1 MPTSLLPRVLLL
13 PLTAALGAGCLFD
26 PDRTSEE
33 ALGDSTGETG
43 SSAGPA
49 SDGAD
54 EPPQGDGS
62 SDDPSATGDGP
73 GDDSDDGLDGSDDD
87 DASDPCGGTCEHGTC
102 SAQGTCDCDPGWE
115 GPTCAQNIDDCVDV
129 DCGQGTCV
137 DDVDAF
143 ACACDPGWEGQT
155 CDALQMPLC
164 LRGPLTVTNAF
175 EFVNGHTATGAFE
188 HLELSPVDL
197 SLEFEISHT
206 YPSFGNGELGQPS
219 GSLTTIETASLAVR
233 STDPFL
239 DAVFGAAYGDTAQ
252 DLVLVNGPTIGLDLG
267 NMVSPSGA
275 EYWGLETSSVLPL
288 PLLIDQTGFPA
299 ILPSPGA
306 GSGAVVLRRYQSG
319 NPLMTDFAQAQW
331 EPALLNGAACR

>member
-1 MPTSLLPRVLLL
+1 MPTRLLPRALLL

-33 ALGDSTGETG
+33 ALGDSTGEPG
-43 SSAGPA
+43 SSSEPA
-49 SDGAD
+49 SSDTD
-54 EPPQGDGS
+54 EPPGGDAS
-62 SDDPSATGDGP
+62 SDDPSAT
-73 GDDSDDGLDGSDDD
+73 DDGADGSDDGVDGSD
-87 DASDPCGGTCEHGTC
+87 DGPDPCGDTCEHGTC
-102 SAQGTCDCDPGWE
+102 SAQGTCTCDPGWE

-143 ACACDPGWEGQT
+143 TCACDPGWEGEA

-164 LRGPLTVTNAF
+164 LRGPLTVTDAL
-175 EFVNGHTATGAFE
+175 EVVNGHTATGAFE

-197 SLEFEISHT
+197 CLEFEIGHT

-219 GSLTTIETASLAVR
+219 GSLTTIETTSLAVR

-252 DLVLVNGPTIGLDLG
+252 DVVLVNGPTIGLELG
-267 NMVSPSGA
+267 NMVSPSGV
-275 EYWGLETSSVLPL
+275 EYWGLETSGVLPL
-288 PLLIDQTGFPA
+288 PLSIDGNGFPA

-306 GSGAVVLRRYQSG
+306 GSGTILLRRYQSG
-319 NPLMTDFAQAQW
+319 SPLMTDFAYAQW
-331 EPALLNGAACR
+331 EPALLNGTACQ